1 MRMASTCYSCI
12 LDRANFECDL
22 VFESDEE
29 KTKAVEELLDFMAC
43 HKGGVPALVGTER
56 EVIIKLRSGNPDPYR
71 NLKSEE
77 NLLARS
83 LLPVARQFYS
93 DSENKLEAL
102 VRIAAAANSMEFG
115 VKGHDFDNSTFGRV
129 FGDTLSED
137 LHGDLGE
144 VEKRLS
150 TFDNV
155 LYLTDNAGEVVFDLF
170 VIEKL
175 KDMGKRVVM
184 ASKSEPVLNDVTVEE
199 LCSMTDNEVIAT
211 GPVVGT
217 TIENIS
223 QEALSLLSNND
234 WMVIS
239 KGMGNFET
247 LSEYDAQLR
256 GRLIYILRAK
266 CEPVARALGVPK
278 GTLVARTV

>member
-1 MRMASTCYSCI
+1 
-12 LDRANFECDL
+12 
-22 VFESDEE
+22 
-29 KTKAVEELLDFMAC
+29 
-43 HKGGVPALVGTER
+43 
-56 EVIIKLRSGNPDPYR
+56 
-71 NLKSEE
+71 
-77 NLLARS
+77 
-83 LLPVARQFYS
+83 VARQFYS

-223 QEALSLLSNND
+223 QEALSLISNND